1 MKDERLGDVEEWVR
15 GNGLDDSLLVQYNMD
30 SVTALKQPLTTTVP
44 LFAATATQK
53 KGDGKGCD
61 DDEGTTKK
69 YVVGPNYHSHPKMNV
84 STPVNVKV
92 REALVSILKR
102 GFTIDATLNDVMDMP
117 NDTSDDD
124 DDETYCEDQQTDGGE
139 YILFC
144 GMQLSQLCM

>member
-61 DDEGTTKK
+61 DDEGTKK

-84 STPVNVKV
+84 STPVNETAPVVKTKL
-92 REALVSILKR
+92 LVFVKIAS
-102 GFTIDATLNDVMDMP
+102 
-117 NDTSDDD
+117 S
-124 DDETYCEDQQTDGGE
+124 
-139 YILFC
+139 ILFC
-144 GMQLSQLCM
+144 GMQLLQLFM